1 MLFAVPGTLIGL
13 AVVYAFG
20 ARQEQALTEA

>member
-13 AVVYAFG
+13 AVVYALG